1 MKSKWHVLVVDDDV
15 QICELVSDYLSKHGY
30 RVSVAHESVGMRKL
44 LKQYT
49 IDLLVLDVMM
59 PGQDGISICRQ
70 LREESNN
77 ILIIMLSAMG
87 EETDRIVGLEVGA
100 DDYLPKPFSPRELL
114 ARIKSLERLVM
125 GPMAEKRKQRQLSSL
140 PLIRFD
146 QWCLDQNKR
155 RLLTQ
160 DETSV
165 PLSSGEYELL
175 QAFLENPKRLLSR
188 DQLLDI
194 TRGRQSVPFD
204 RTIDVQVGRLR
215 KKIEIDPKEP
225 KLIIT
230 VRGGGYQFMADVKVE
245 ETS

>member
-1 MKSKWHVLVVDDDV
+1 
-15 QICELVSDYLSKHGY
+15 
-30 RVSVAHESVGMRKL
+30 
-44 LKQYT
+44 
-49 IDLLVLDVMM
+49 
-59 PGQDGISICRQ
+59 
-70 LREESNN
+70 
-77 ILIIMLSAMG
+77 
-87 EETDRIVGLEVGA
+87 
-100 DDYLPKPFSPRELL
+100 
-114 ARIKSLERLVM
+114 M

-175 QAFLENPKRLLSR
+175 QAFLENPKRVLSR